1 MAGLTGFRLG
11 KEGAFDGGVSVEQA
25 MTSLFDTIV
34 IYVNILGVV
43 MLVYFVVML
52 TLYIRKFAKRQG

>member
-1 MAGLTGFRLG
+1 M
-11 KEGAFDGGVSVEQA
+11 EQA

-52 TLYIRKFAKRQG
+52 TLYIKKFAKRQG